1 MRHLKY
7 KKDLFSKP
15 AEGEKYL
22 LKKLVLENDVCPY
35 NEWFETLSEDDQIM
49 VIDRMARVRQGSFG
63 EINVLE
69 EGVWE
74 FKFRKGRALRIYYG
88 QIGKVVLLL
97 LVGGDKR
104 TQKRDIK
111 KAIEFFSN
119 FKDGIGSDEDA

>member
-1 MRHLKY
+1 MRHSKY
-7 KKDLFSKP
+7 KKDLYSKP
-15 AEGEKYL
+15 SEGEKYL

-63 EINVLE
+63 EINVID

-88 QIGKVVLLL
+88 QIGKIVLLL
-97 LVGGDKR
+97 LIGGDKK
-104 TQKRDIK
+104 TQRRDIK
-111 KAIEFFSN
+111 KAIEFFTN

>member
-1 MRHLKY
+1 MRHSKY
-7 KKDLFSKP
+7 KRDLYSGSV
-15 AEGEKYL
+15 EGEKYL

-35 NEWFETLSEDDQIM
+35 NEWLETLSEDDQIM
-49 VIDRMARVRQGSFG
+49 VTDRMARVRQGSFG
-63 EINVLE
+63 EINVVGE
-69 EGVWE
+69 SVWE

-97 LVGGDKR
+97 LIGGDKK

-111 KAIEFFSN
+111 KAMEFFSN

>member
-1 MRHLKY
+1 MRHSKY
-7 KKDLFSKP
+7 KKDLYSKP
-15 AEGEKYL
+15 SEGEKYL
-22 LKKLVLENDVCPY
+22 LKKLVLESDVCPY
-35 NEWFETLSEDDQIM
+35 NEWFETLSEHDQFM

-63 EINVLE
+63 EINVID

-97 LVGGDKR
+97 LIGGDKK